1 MMPYLPFILSRVGR
15 LGAVIEGEYGAKK
28 TPEFQALLD
37 RMRFDFELTKA
48 ELTYERFIVTFAD
61 WCHEKGV
68 AIRMQGYG
76 RGLFQLENSM
86 LPVSYTHLDVYK
98 RQARSSTA
106 SCCA

>member
-61 WCHEKGV
+61 WCHEKGRCDPDAGV
-68 AIRMQGYG
+68 WQGPVPAG
-76 RGLFQLENSM
+76 EQHAAR
-86 LPVSYTHLDVYK
+86 LPRRRIVDDELP
-98 RQARSSTA
+98 AP
-106 SCCA
+106 